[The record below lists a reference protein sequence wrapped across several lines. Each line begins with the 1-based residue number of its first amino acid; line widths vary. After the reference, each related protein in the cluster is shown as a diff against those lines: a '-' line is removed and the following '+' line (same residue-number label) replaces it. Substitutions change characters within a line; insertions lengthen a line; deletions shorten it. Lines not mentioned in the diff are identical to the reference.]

1 MAKNELGLTTVQW
14 NIHGGEL
21 RGEFDDPSKRDSYTN
36 KDLETVIAYLKEINA
51 DIITLQ
57 ETQWYSEYSSQART
71 IAQKLRMYRVEAPLS
86 PSQFDPNARLSIA
99 ILSRFPLA
107 FPETR
112 LFKNPE
118 WTAERPN
125 GDVWDTHDKGILKAD
140 LYLPNQK
147 RMRVATLH
155 GFPAHEYGKSFED
168 PENQPVIKD
177 MRDKIHEDSTRV
189 PRYLVQG
196 DFNIDARQLTSASAM
211 IRNVVPFALHGVE
224 IRRATIFSGE
234 TVDHIL
240 YRSLKH
246 QKTEVRGTRSDHH
259 ALVSRFTVPS

>member
-1 MAKNELGLTTVQW
+1 MAQNELGFTTVQL

-21 RGEFDDPSKRDSYTN
+21 RKESDDPAQKEAYTN
-36 KDLETVIAYLKEINA
+36 RDLQAVIDLLKSSEA

-57 ETQWYSEYSSQART
+57 ETQWYNEYSSQART
-71 IAQKLRMYRVEAPLS
+71 IAQKLRMNVVEAPLS

-118 WTAERPN
+118 WTVERPN

-155 GFPAHEYGKSFED
+155 GFPAHEYGKSYED

-177 MRDKIHEDSTRV
+177 MRDKIHEDSSRV

-196 DFNIDARQLTSASAM
+196 DFNIDARQLTSASPL

-240 YRSLKH
+240 YRSLNH
-246 QKTEVRGTRSDHH
+246 QKTEVRRTRSDHH
-259 ALVSRFTVPS
+259 ALISTFTVPS